1 MKKPIFPN
9 PAYEQFT
16 IAFNSNINGEA
27 YQLEII
33 DIIGRTVYEA
43 EGICEID
50 NYVITDL
57 KDILAGQYTLKLT
70 VGNQVKVAKLL
81 IAK

>member
-1 MKKPIFPN
+1 MKKPIFLN
-9 PAYEQFT
+9 PAYKQFT
-16 IAFNSNINGEA
+16 LAFNSNINGEA